1 MPGKLNM
8 QSIEMKVTLSGKKSS
23 VRLECTLYWR
33 DPDILG
39 TSQLQ
44 LMGKV
49 DCFGFF
55 IQSERFKF
63 Q

>member
-44 LMGKV
+44 LMGKFN
-49 DCFGFF
+49 CF
-55 IQSERFKF
+55 
-63 Q
+63 